1 MIDVYTNVA
10 HACDPWPQLHAI
22 SCKIPSYYTSLVAIY
37 SYTYIYIDVY
47 LNLEGLIA
55 SETEFML
62 VDR

>member
-22 SCKIPSYYTSLVAIY
+22 SCKIPSYYTSLVAIAIH
-37 SYTYIYIDVY
+37 IYIDVY